1 MPIESRQRTTT
12 IKPLTPTLSSHL
24 RTRPNHGLTPR
35 LAGAIPTS
43 PASQVQPQT
52 RSLRQQ
58 TLSPER
64 PDDERSISFYSNITP
79 RSGARISRIDT
90 ESPSTPDTAAKA
102 RIVADQPQEEQSILG
117 LGLNSPV
124 YTPSQPRPK
133 ATEQLSFLPT
143 ATGRRGSGCSN
154 ISSVRDNS
162 KAFRANDSKPTS
174 IAYVASSRTKPTYSP
189 QPQSPRL
196 SPQKELDDVKNKLD
210 DKFFYANDIPQQ
222 HVARSATSLSD
233 TKSTIAPALAT
244 STRSLLGQ
252 TPSPLLSDER
262 SITDRRRSS
271 SLNFKP
277 VITTMDEKS
286 HRKSLSGSSTIGSTI
301 KSNATPE
308 LRQALQNDL
317 KKSLLISS
325 GPPVP
330 PEDAS
335 PISPFTAPSWS
346 IASNHPDATSRPS
359 DPVSTDAIKKPLVQP
374 RHARGSSET
383 IVLQPVTK
391 EQLEAA
397 ANARR
402 ERKVLD
408 LEISNS
414 SLLAI
419 NKTLEKEL
427 KKQNNELRRFRR
439 LSRSGR
445 LSLIPTATN
454 RVISGASMSTLSTL
468 DEVNNDAC
476 HLSFSP
482 TASEPGSHA
491 GEDDFLSDDD
501 SSFTE
506 SSDVIRRRARDEKKL
521 MLDLQRHQQLLL
533 ESQKLTQ
540 SIQRCLNFTDELIKD
555 GTKALA
561 YQVEEKDVQLGGRV
575 LSQDNDEALS
585 EVDFDGYQQSMIMP
599 GQGLLSP
606 AVTKDAIEEASMW
619 ANELQTI
626 DGNNSADHVVLDKS
640 ITQSPSSTVDLSPV
654 SLPES

>member
-1 MPIESRQRTTT
+1 
-12 IKPLTPTLSSHL
+12 
-24 RTRPNHGLTPR
+24 
-35 LAGAIPTS
+35 
-43 PASQVQPQT
+43 
-52 RSLRQQ
+52 
-58 TLSPER
+58 
-64 PDDERSISFYSNITP
+64 
-79 RSGARISRIDT
+79 
-90 ESPSTPDTAAKA
+90 
-102 RIVADQPQEEQSILG
+102 
-117 LGLNSPV
+117 
-124 YTPSQPRPK
+124 
-133 ATEQLSFLPT
+133 
-143 ATGRRGSGCSN
+143 
-154 ISSVRDNS
+154 
-162 KAFRANDSKPTS
+162 
-174 IAYVASSRTKPTYSP
+174 
-189 QPQSPRL
+189 
-196 SPQKELDDVKNKLD
+196 
-210 DKFFYANDIPQQ
+210 
-222 HVARSATSLSD
+222 
-233 TKSTIAPALAT
+233 
-244 STRSLLGQ
+244 
-252 TPSPLLSDER
+252 
-262 SITDRRRSS
+262 
-271 SLNFKP
+271 
-277 VITTMDEKS
+277 MDEKS

-468 DEVNNDAC
+468 DEVNNDAS

-533 ESQKLTQ
+533 DSQKLTQ

-606 AVTKDAIEEASMW
+606 AVTKDAIEEAI
-619 ANELQTI
+619 LHQQ
-626 DGNNSADHVVLDKS
+626 S
-640 ITQSPSSTVDLSPV
+640 I
-654 SLPES
+654 